1 MLIRKG
7 FLCGGGNVAMV
18 TKHALAP
25 VLLALALMPAQAATL
40 YKSIGPNGTVMF
52 SDMPPSGESKLLE
65 QREIGSSMSPSP
77 GSGGVSG
84 FDLAAQLID
93 ADAAI
98 ARAAA
103 QVDQAEHEL
112 ANARR
117 GTWSPRDGL
126 GVQPTKTSPTD
137 LVRIDYFQK
146 GVKIAR
152 QQLLD
157 VLRERTRS

>member
-1 MLIRKG
+1 MWLG
-7 FLCGGGNVAMV
+7 DTGGMINP
-18 TKHALAP
+18 HALAA
-25 VLLALALMPAQAATL
+25 LALALAVAPATQAATL
-40 YKSIGPNGTVMF
+40 YKSIGPNGTVTF
-52 SDMPPSGESKLLE
+52 SDMPPSGESRLLE
-65 QREIGSSMSPSP
+65 QREIGSSMASPSSS
-77 GSGGVSG
+77 SGGVAG

-93 ADAAI
+93 ADAAV

-137 LVRIDYFQK
+137 LVRIDYYQK

-152 QQLLD
+152 QQLMD
-157 VLRERTRS
+157 VLRERKRS